1 MEPLCEGDHLRVFVD
16 GAVQASIT
24 LGAVVQ
30 PSFGPNG
37 ELMHVHV
44 LYNLQP
50 HLNTIGYV
58 SPTHPRF
65 GRTTREF

>member
-1 MEPLCEGDHLRVFVD
+1 MRINDIHSVMRRRKMLRNMEPLCEGDHLRVFVD

-37 ELMHVHV
+37 T
-44 LYNLQP
+44 YAKTCNPQ
-50 HLNTIGYV
+50 TQY
-58 SPTHPRF
+58 
-65 GRTTREF
+65 